1 MAGPADEVAEEAARL
16 RAEILELESGSDEQ
30 LTLYPGSVTMTQWST
45 MLHQNVD
52 ELDEM
57 LHIILNGI
65 RTATHAGRALF
76 PLNEHLLAALA
87 GAASCHIDRFDYRYE
102 MSDLDEAKRYAIQV
116 LDLGAGRELEPS
128 VAVGAHLVLGRVSI
142 RRSQLGIDPEAV
154 HRIIPALR
162 ECINQY
168 GDALAIATLA
178 ICLRVSVAHPET
190 TSEEAEQA
198 LSEAAGL
205 LSTLLQHP
213 PPEIPVA
220 GV

>member
-1 MAGPADEVAEEAARL
+1 MAGHADGVAEEAARL

-87 GAASCHIDRFDYRYE
+87 GAASCHIDRFDYRYV
-102 MSDLDEAKRYAIQV
+102 MSTWMRRNARDSSTGPWRRPGTRTVGGGWRTPGAWPGLDS
-116 LDLGAGRELEPS
+116 P
-128 VAVGAHLVLGRVSI
+128 
-142 RRSQLGIDPEAV
+142 
-154 HRIIPALR
+154 
-162 ECINQY
+162 
-168 GDALAIATLA
+168 
-178 ICLRVSVAHPET
+178 
-190 TSEEAEQA
+190 
-198 LSEAAGL
+198 
-205 LSTLLQHP
+205 
-213 PPEIPVA
+213 
-220 GV
+220 